1 MIFYYNRC
9 RYNKL
14 FIANLKKKLN
24 KNNEYLNSNENI
36 NICLFSNYSLSLL
49 GLWLR
54 SKCSICSHQFNI

>member
-14 FIANLKKKLN
+14 FIVNLKKKLN